1 MEFVDGVLVGRN
13 VGTFLHGPL
22 QTIVAAYLSQF
33 RKTHGIS
40 ILTAT
45 RLFMSTTGHHRIPGI
60 MVLERPHGRSRVVTD
75 VPAAVIEIKSPRDT
89 FDEVLDKCL
98 EFADSESRT

>member
-1 MEFVDGVLVGRN
+1 
-13 VGTFLHGPL
+13 
-22 QTIVAAYLSQF
+22 
-33 RKTHGIS
+33 
-40 ILTAT
+40 
-45 RLFMSTTGHHRIPGI
+45 